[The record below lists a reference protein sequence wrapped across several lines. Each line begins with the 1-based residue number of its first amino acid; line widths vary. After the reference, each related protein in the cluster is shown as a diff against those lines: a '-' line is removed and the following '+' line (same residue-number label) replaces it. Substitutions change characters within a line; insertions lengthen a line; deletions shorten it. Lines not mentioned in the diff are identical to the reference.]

1 MSIASRKMGE
11 VVDCP
16 RCEKPIAVPY
26 ESEAV
31 SDQTQAK
38 SGSSKPA
45 KPAAAKPKA
54 TRKPVTEANEDSG
67 FALRRPDTEFEDM
80 DLTPMVDVTFL
91 LLIFFMIT
99 ASFSMQ
105 KSIDVPAP
113 DPDKKGAAQSQMI
126 IEDLLDASIRID
138 VDERNR
144 ILVDDVAV
152 ADADLLPDI
161 LRERMREEKK
171 TEVLLSVHETAFW
184 ETTIKVCDACNEAG
198 MQNIRLTAPL
208 D

>member
-1 MSIASRKMGE
+1 MIISSRKAGGG
-11 VVDCP
+11 VTCP
-16 RCEKPIAVPY
+16 RCSQNITVPH
-26 ESEAV
+26 ETTAAPV
-31 SDQTQAK
+31 SDQ
-38 SGSSKPA
+38 PR
-45 KPAAAKPKA
+45 A
-54 TRKPVTEANEDSG
+54 TVAQPGAEADEDSG
-67 FALRRPDTEFEDM
+67 FALRRPNTEFDDM

-105 KSIDVPAP
+105 KAIEVPAP
-113 DPDKKGAAQSQMI
+113 DSDKKGAAQSQMI
-126 IEDLLDASIRID
+126 IEDLLDSSIRID

-144 ILVDDVAV
+144 IIVDDEPI
-152 ADADLLPDI
+152 ADADLLADV

-171 TEVLLSVHETAFW
+171 TEVLLSVHEAAFW
-184 ETTIKVCDACNEAG
+184 ETTIKVCDACNDVG

>member
-1 MSIASRKMGE
+1 
-11 VVDCP
+11 
-16 RCEKPIAVPY
+16 
-26 ESEAV
+26 
-31 SDQTQAK
+31 
-38 SGSSKPA
+38 
-45 KPAAAKPKA
+45 
-54 TRKPVTEANEDSG
+54 
-67 FALRRPDTEFEDM
+67 M

-105 KSIDVPAP
+105 KAIEVPAP
-113 DPDKKGAAQSQMI
+113 DSDKKGAAQSQMI
-126 IEDLLDASIRID
+126 IEDLLDSSIRID

-144 ILVDDVAV
+144 IIVDDEPI
-152 ADADLLPDI
+152 ADADLLADV

-171 TEVLLSVHETAFW
+171 TEVLLSVHEAAFW
-184 ETTIKVCDACNEAG
+184 ETTIKVCDACNDVG